1 MNFGKILTTI
11 QYSRPANA
19 IRNLLKKI
27 SFPGFEGMSMYTAFK
42 FIYEA
47 FTRSD
52 ISTKSAA
59 ISFKLFIALFPAVI
73 LLLTLIP
80 YVPIENFQENLLAS
94 ITAILPDNVANI
106 ILQTIE
112 DLILKKHSGFLSVGF
127 ILTAYYAS
135 NIINSI
141 LTTFSKSYQI
151 EIKRSPLKQ
160 RFISFLLMIAI
171 TTMMIIG
178 FALILFSESTIS
190 YLVSTYIIETEWVAT
205 VLRIVKWIAVILLFV
220 VSISTLYNVA
230 LINRKKWKVISSGA
244 SWATA
249 LIILASL
256 GMSFYIDNFDSYN
269 KLYGSIGSLIVFLIW
284 INISSTILIMGFELY
299 AKSNTKKHIHEEA

>member
-1 MNFGKILTTI
+1 MDFGKLLIAIRHSKPVNT
-11 QYSRPANA
+11 

-27 SFPGFEGMSMYTAFK
+27 SFPGVEGMSMYEAFK

-80 YVPIENFQENLLAS
+80 YVPIENFQENLLVS
-94 ITAILPDNVANI
+94 ITAILPDNVGKI
-106 ILQTIE
+106 ILKTIE
-112 DLILKKHSGFLSVGF
+112 DLILKKHTGFLSVGF

-151 EIKRSPLKQ
+151 EIKRSPIKQ
-160 RFISFLLMIAI
+160 RLISFLLMIAI
-171 TTMMIIG
+171 TTMMIVG
-178 FALILFSESTIS
+178 FALILFSEDAIT
-190 YLVSTYIIETEWVAT
+190 YLINTYIIENEWVT
-205 VLRIVKWIAVILLFV
+205 LGIRIVKWIAVLLLFIL
-220 VSISTLYNVA
+220 SISTLYNVA
-230 LINRKKWKVISSGA
+230 LLKRRKWKVISSGA
-244 SWATA
+244 SWATG

-256 GMSFYIDNFDSYN
+256 GMSYYIDNFDSYN

-299 AKSNTKKHIHEEA
+299 AKTNTKKHVHEEA

>member
-1 MNFGKILTTI
+1 MDFGKLLIAIRHSKPVNT
-11 QYSRPANA
+11 

-27 SFPGFEGMSMYTAFK
+27 SFPGFEGMSMYAAFK

-80 YVPIENFQENLLAS
+80 YVPIEDFQENLLAS
-94 ITAILPDNVANI
+94 ITAILPDNVGKI

-112 DLILKKHSGFLSVGF
+112 DLILKKHTGFMSVGF

-151 EIKRSPLKQ
+151 EIKRSPIKQ
-160 RFISFLLMIAI
+160 RLISFLLMITI
-171 TTMMIIG
+171 TTMMIVG
-178 FALILFSESTIS
+178 FALILFSEDAIT
-190 YLVSTYIIETEWVAT
+190 YLINTYIIENEWVT
-205 VLRIVKWIAVILLFV
+205 LGIRVVKWIAVLLLFIL
-220 VSISTLYNVA
+220 SISTLYNVA
-230 LINRKKWKVISSGA
+230 LLKRRKWKVISSGA
-244 SWATA
+244 SWATG

-256 GMSFYIDNFDSYN
+256 GMSYYIDNFDSYN

-299 AKSNTKKHIHEEA
+299 AKTNTKKHIHEEA

>member
-1 MNFGKILTTI
+1 MDFGKLLNSVR
-11 QYSRPANA
+11 YSKPANA
-19 IRNLLKKI
+19 IRDLLKKI
-27 SFPGFEGMSMYTAFK
+27 SFPGLEGMSIYEAFK

-94 ITAILPDNVANI
+94 ITAILPDNVGKI
-106 ILQTIE
+106 VLQTIE
-112 DLILKKHSGFLSVGF
+112 DLILKKHTGFLSVGF
-127 ILTAYYAS
+127 VLTAYYAS
-135 NIINSI
+135 SIINSI
-141 LTTFSKSYQI
+141 LTTFSSSYQI
-151 EIKRSPLKQ
+151 EIKRNPVKQ
-160 RFISFLLMIAI
+160 RLISFVLMIVI
-171 TTMMIIG
+171 TTMMIVG
-178 FALILFSESTIS
+178 FALILFSESAIS
-190 YLVSTYIIETEWVAT
+190 YLISTYIIESEWVAT
-205 VLRIVKWIAVILLFV
+205 IIRFAKWIAVILLFV
-220 VSISTLYNVA
+220 LSISTLYNVA
-230 LINRKKWKVISSGA
+230 LLKRKKWKVMSAGA
-244 SWATA
+244 TWATG

-299 AKSNTKKHIHEEA
+299 AKSNTKKHIHEQA